1 MVLIAVLLV
10 IYIANVH
17 SVEKNLREAQLLKKE
32 IKELRWE
39 YMSYKNEIMYQGTA
53 SQIAERVKIMEL
65 KEAGDKVKKIKSK

>member
-39 YMSYKNEIMYQGTA
+39 YMSYKNEIMYKGTA
-53 SQIAERVKIMEL
+53 SQIAERVRGMEL